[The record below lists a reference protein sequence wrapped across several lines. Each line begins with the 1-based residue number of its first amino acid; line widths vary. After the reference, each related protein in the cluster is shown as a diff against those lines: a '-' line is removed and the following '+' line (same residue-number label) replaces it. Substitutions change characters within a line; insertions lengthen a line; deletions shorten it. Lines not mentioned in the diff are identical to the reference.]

1 MTVVDDLS
9 SFVRESLSR
18 GLPRTEIERVLLQA
32 GWRPEQVRDALRAY
46 ADVPFAVPVPRP
58 TPYHSA
64 REAFLYVVM
73 FTTLYIAAFNL
84 GALCFQ
90 LIDQWFP
97 DPAARG
103 YARGQYDVIRWA
115 VSYLIVA
122 VPVFIYTASLV
133 RKGIEADPARRLT
146 HARRYLTYVTLFVAS
161 CVLLGDFATLVY
173 NFLGG
178 ELTVRFVLK
187 TIVVGAI
194 AGSAFWYYLA
204 GLRGDERE
212 LEA

>member
-1 MTVVDDLS
+1 MAVVDDLAL
-9 SFVRESLSR
+9 FVREGLSK
-18 GLPRTEIERVLLQA
+18 GLPRTDIEQVLLKA
-32 GWRPEQVRDALRAY
+32 GWRTEQIRDALRAY
-46 ADVPFAVPVPRP
+46 ADVPFAIPVPRP
-58 TPYHSA
+58 TPYPSA

-90 LIDQWFP
+90 LIDHWFP
-97 DPAARG
+97 DPAWHRNTRAVSE
-103 YARGQYDVIRWA
+103 AVRWS
-115 VSYLIVA
+115 VSYLIVV
-122 VPVFIYTASLV
+122 VPVFLYTASLV

-146 HARRYLTYVTLFVAS
+146 QARRYVTYITLFVAS
-161 CVLLGDFATLVY
+161 CILLGDFATLIY
-173 NFLGG
+173 RFLGG

-187 TIVVGAI
+187 TIVVGVI

-204 GLRGDERE
+204 GLRRDERE